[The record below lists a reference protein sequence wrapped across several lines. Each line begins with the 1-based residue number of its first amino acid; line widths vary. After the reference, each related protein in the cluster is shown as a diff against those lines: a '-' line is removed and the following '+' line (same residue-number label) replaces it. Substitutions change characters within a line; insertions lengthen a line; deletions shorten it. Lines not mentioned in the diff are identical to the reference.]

1 MITMN
6 FISFASPLGPLT
18 LFADETALVAVE
30 FGQGPDSADSALL
43 QETRAQLSAYFAG
56 NLEVFDLPLNAQGTA
71 FEKSVWRLMS
81 EIPYGHT
88 RSYGDLAYDLDSGP
102 RAVGGACGKN
112 PIAIIVPCHRVLA
125 SGGKIGG
132 YSGGGGPE
140 TKISLLRL
148 EGVDL

>member
-1 MITMN
+1 MYYQ
-6 FISFASPLGPLT
+6 SFTSPLGPLT
-18 LFADETALVAVE
+18 LFADEEALIAVE
-30 FGQGPDSADSALL
+30 FGLGPEGADSPLL
-43 QETRAQLSAYFAG
+43 QETRAQLSAYFTG
-56 NLEVFDLPLNAQGTA
+56 KLKVFDLPLHAQGTD
-71 FEKSVWRLMS
+71 FQKSVWRLMS
-81 EIPYGHT
+81 EIPYGYT

-102 RAVGGACGKN
+102 RAVGGACGRN

-132 YSGGGGPE
+132 YSGGDGTE

>member
-1 MITMN
+1 MYYQ
-6 FISFASPLGPLT
+6 SFASPLGPLT
-18 LFADETALVAVE
+18 LFADAEALIAVE
-30 FGQGPDSADSALL
+30 FGQGPDGTDSALL
-43 QETRAQLSAYFAG
+43 KETKSQLTAYFAG
-56 NLEVFDLPLNAQGTA
+56 ELKAFDLPLNAHGTA
-71 FEKSVWRLMS
+71 FQKSVWQLMR
-81 EIPYGHT
+81 EVPYGST

-102 RAVGGACGKN
+102 RAVGGACGRN
-112 PIAIIVPCHRVLA
+112 PIAIIVPCHRILA

>member
-1 MITMN
+1 MTMN
-6 FISFASPLGPLT
+6 FISFTSPLGPLT
-18 LFADETALVAVE
+18 LFADEEALIAVE
-30 FGQGPDSADSALL
+30 FGQGPDGMDSALL
-43 QETRAQLSAYFAG
+43 QETKSQLSAYFAG
-56 NLEVFDLPLNAQGTA
+56 KLEAFDLPLHAQGTA
-71 FEKSVWRLMS
+71 FQKSVWQLMG
-81 EIPYGHT
+81 EIPYGKT

-102 RAVGGACGKN
+102 RAVGSACGKN

-132 YSGGGGPE
+132 YSGDGGTE